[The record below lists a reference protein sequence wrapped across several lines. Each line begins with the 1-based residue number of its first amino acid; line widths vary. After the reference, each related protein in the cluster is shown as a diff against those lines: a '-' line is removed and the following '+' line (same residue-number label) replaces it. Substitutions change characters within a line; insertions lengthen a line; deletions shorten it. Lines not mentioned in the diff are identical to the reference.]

1 MPSQNLN
8 LHLNNYFLWKQ
19 KKPVV
24 FINVSFKIKDFIW
37 QQKLNA
43 EADKYKIVFLE
54 HYLNTV

>member
-19 KKPVV
+19 KNSVV

-37 QQKLNA
+37 QQKLTA
-43 EADKYKIVFLE
+43 EADMKSVME
-54 HYLNTV
+54 TG

>member
-19 KKPVV
+19 KNSVV

-37 QQKLNA
+37 QQKLTA